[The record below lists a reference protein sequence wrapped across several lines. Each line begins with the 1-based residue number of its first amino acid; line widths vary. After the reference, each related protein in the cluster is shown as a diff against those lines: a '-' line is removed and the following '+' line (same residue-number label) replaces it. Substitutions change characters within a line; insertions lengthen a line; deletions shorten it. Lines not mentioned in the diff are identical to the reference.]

1 MLSNCYL
8 FHVTLS
14 MHVLGLSSR
23 SLWVDEFCKSPSLQ
37 REATAYQIKFIPAQ
51 VRNECPRYLTEWLPF
66 FSAFFIQLFVGWLEF
81 YVCWSATTDA
91 YGNGGHYHWLLN
103 PATSHA
109 ASSVPCVVTV
119 SYTISL
125 PLCSKRSLTGALHM
139 AHRLKVTHF
148 NTP

>member
-1 MLSNCYL
+1 LLSNCYL

-109 ASSVPCVVTV
+109 ASSVPRVVTV
-119 SYTISL
+119 TGFHY
-125 PLCSKRSLTGALHM
+125 LCAANAHLWVHCTM